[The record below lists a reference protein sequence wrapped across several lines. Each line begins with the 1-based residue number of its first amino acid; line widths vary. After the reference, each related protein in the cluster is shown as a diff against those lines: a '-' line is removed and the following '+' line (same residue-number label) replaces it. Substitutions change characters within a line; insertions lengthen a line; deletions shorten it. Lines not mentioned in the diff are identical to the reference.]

1 MKGPIRPPASSPGR
15 TDNFPPPLMRF
26 LRSNAGSKSRGRSRS
41 SPLFVRKKNSSAAIE
56 TTEEPS
62 SPKVTCIGQV
72 RVRKPSV
79 PAGTSRPMSNRE
91 TGTSEQPC
99 CWPVHGIPPKSLK
112 LDSICS
118 VLRKRVGFGC
128 CKTGDIV
135 DSPSPV
141 ESNLKANLREESGRN
156 IDGDGPGSNSGSVAV
171 GGGERASGI
180 QLLLLFEENDTLL
193 TRCRSAPYKSTSLAS
208 RFAEAE
214 EEEPRNCSVNGESRE
229 NEEQEDLGE
238 KLEGK
243 EEKQQEIEVIRNKGV
258 HPLLLT
264 RCNSEP
270 SRTGESLNPDAGYW
284 RLRRFDDHHL
294 QPES

>member
-1 MKGPIRPPASSPGR
+1 MKGPSRPPASSPGR

-26 LRSNAGSKSRGRSRS
+26 LRSNAGSRSRGRSRS

-79 PAGTSRPMSNRE
+79 PAGISRPMSNRE
-91 TGTSEQPC
+91 TGTSKQPC
-99 CWPVHGIPPKSLK
+99 CWPVHRIPPKSLK
-112 LDSICS
+112 PDSICS

-141 ESNLKANLREESGRN
+141 ESNLKIPRREEIGRN
-156 IDGDGPGSNSGSVAV
+156 VEGDGSVSGSGAV

-214 EEEPRNCSVNGESRE
+214 EEKPSSCLNGE
-229 NEEQEDLGE
+229 NEEEEDFGE

-243 EEKQQEIEVIRNKGV
+243 EEKQQEIEVIRKKGV

-294 QPES
+294 HPQPL